1 MSKYLLAI
9 YRKEL
14 TDELL
19 AQIAG
24 LFSDAIIEKTND
36 RLSLYLGIGFERH
49 YQSQKEYHCYRIM
62 TEAIVPALFVL
73 DPRPIYVGLF
83 NETELQKCVLMTAH
97 CHGIQNLIEANIEKG
112 LNMEPYF
119 KATFDQDSNLNI
131 PAIENCIK
139 ALKKKL
145 RLAKSIQKKYFQDR
159 IVTHMAGDHAPA
171 SVQS

>member
-1 MSKYLLAI
+1 MSNYLLAI

-14 TDELL
+14 SAEILSQISGLL
-19 AQIAG
+19 
-24 LFSDAIIEKTND
+24 SDAIIEKTND
-36 RLSLYLGIGFERH
+36 RLSLYLGIGFERR

-97 CHGIQNLIEANIEKG
+97 CHGIQNLIDANIEKG
-112 LNMEPYF
+112 LNLEPYF
-119 KATFDQDSNLNI
+119 KATFDQDSNLNLI
-131 PAIENCIK
+131 VIEDCIK

-145 RLAKSIQKKYFQDR
+145 RLAKKIQKKYFYDR
-159 IVTHMAGDHAPA
+159 SLMH
-171 SVQS
+171 QSFNNQVLVL